1 MSSQVAYLDNAATT
15 AMLPEALEV
24 MYREAANVGNASSLH
39 GAGRRAR
46 RVVEESREK
55 LAAAVGAKPQEIIF
69 TASGTEANIIV
80 SEVLH

>member
-1 MSSQVAYLDNAATT
+1 MNAAYLDNAATT

-24 MYREAANVGNASSLH
+24 MLSEASQVGNASSLH

-55 LAAAVGAKPQEIIF
+55 NCSCSWRQAARDYFYCLG
-69 TASGTEANIIV
+69 N
-80 SEVLH
+80 